1 MGSDLVK
8 VPLTSQLHENKLKP
22 SAISIPTLPNNAN
35 EAKLLRKKK
44 PTDEDDE
51 AWNTDE
57 ELRNDAKPKGKND
70 FKSKNKRLTKTNDQR
85 HNGSTEPVSNVFVA
99 NSVRCLK
106 DPQVALM
113 QTRPFNSSAVSG
125 EAN

>member
-1 MGSDLVK
+1 M
-8 VPLTSQLHENKLKP
+8 PLTNQLHENKLKP
-22 SAISIPTLPNNAN
+22 SAIAIPSLPNNAPN
-35 EAKLLRKKK
+35 EAKRKNKQN
-44 PTDEDDE
+44 DEDDE

-57 ELRNDAKPKGKND
+57 ELRNDAKSRGKND

-85 HNGSTEPVSNVFVA
+85 HNGSTEPIANVFVT

-113 QTRPFNSSAVSG
+113 QTRPFNNSG
-125 EAN
+125 KSC